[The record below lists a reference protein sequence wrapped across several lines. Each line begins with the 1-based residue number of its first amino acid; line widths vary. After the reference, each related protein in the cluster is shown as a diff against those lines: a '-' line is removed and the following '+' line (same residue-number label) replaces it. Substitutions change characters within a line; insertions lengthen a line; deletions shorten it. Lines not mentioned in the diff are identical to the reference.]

1 MASGPCDWAA
11 GTAFWT
17 QCEAE
22 HLDLNYAALA
32 LEVLRAAV
40 HACLAVAVV
49 RAWKLLCHNLQL
61 GCRRQRHGE
70 ARTRRRRTVQAASS
84 QTDPSIAA
92 DEPWPA
98 MSRSDPS
105 IALATATSHRALSK
119 SRDSP
124 MVPARTRQGHPVTP
138 PRDARKEG
146 SQMRPARAAVA
157 KNTPAKPGRQ
167 LSFSQSDQ
175 TMTPAARRLP
185 VIDENDEFAQHSTQ
199 SRSDLSIALATAI
212 SHREGSQMRPARAA
226 AENKNI
232 TGSSSAPKKKLSSGA
247 LFLAEMVRRRMVSE
261 TGEPNVT

>member
-11 GTAFWT
+11 GTTFWT
-17 QCEAE
+17 ECEAE

-40 HACLAVAVV
+40 HACLAVAVARWWKHLRLGCACLAV
-49 RAWKLLCHNLQL
+49 AVAHAWKRLQP
-61 GCRRQRHGE
+61 GCRRVARRQRHGE
-70 ARTRRRRTVQAASS
+70 ARTRRRRTVQAASP
-84 QTDPSIAA
+84 QTDPSMAA
-92 DEPWPA
+92 DQPWPA

-105 IALATATSHRALSK
+105 SALATATSHRALSK
-119 SRDSP
+119 SVKSWDSP
-124 MVPARTRQGHPVTP
+124 MVPAGTRQGHPVTP

-146 SQMRPARAAVA
+146 SKMRPARAAAA

-167 LSFSQSDQ
+167 PSFSQS
-175 TMTPAARRLP
+175 
-185 VIDENDEFAQHSTQ
+185 
-199 SRSDLSIALATAI
+199 TAI

-247 LFLAEMVRRRMVSE
+247 LFLAEMVRRRMVRE
-261 TGEPNVT
+261 TG